1 MNRVVLRTST
11 KLTTNDYRLSTN
23 RVPLA
28 AAILTCIALAVGYR
42 FADQTRHRRPPP
54 PPPVAVSWPGTTA
67 LTGTL
72 TAYSQRV
79 MSLRTERG
87 AFAIILALSTA
98 EVPTCW
104 GSPTLRP
111 GERLEVLVPAQED
124 GSLLAAMV
132 KDATPCPHA

>member
-1 MNRVVLRTST
+1 VNKVVPRTST
-11 KLTTNDYRLSTN
+11 ELSTIDYRPSTF
-23 RVPLA
+23 VPLA
-28 AAILTCIALAVGYR
+28 AAVLTCIVLAVGYR

-54 PPPVAVSWPGTTA
+54 PPPAAVSWPGTTA

-98 EVPTCW
+98 EVPTCR

-111 GERLEVLVPAQED
+111 GERLEVLVPAQGD

-132 KDATPCPHA
+132 KDGAPCPRA

>member
-1 MNRVVLRTST
+1 MSKAVPRTSAEPSPIAH
-11 KLTTNDYRLSTN
+11 RPSTF
-23 RVPLA
+23 VPLA
-28 AAILTCIALAVGYR
+28 AAVLTCIVLAVGYR

-54 PPPVAVSWPGTTA
+54 PPPAAVSWPGTTA

-72 TAYSQRV
+72 TAYNQRV

-98 EVPTCW
+98 EVSTCR
-104 GSPTLRP
+104 GSPTLRA
-111 GERLEVLVPAQED
+111 GERLEVLVPARGD

-132 KDATPCPHA
+132 KDATPCSRA

>member
-1 MNRVVLRTST
+1 MSRNSAELPTS
-11 KLTTNDYRLSTN
+11 DFRLSTF
-23 RVPLA
+23 VPLA
-28 AAILTCIALAVGYR
+28 AAVLTCIVLAVGYR
-42 FADQTRHRRPPP
+42 FADQTRHHRPPP
-54 PPPVAVSWPGTTA
+54 PPPAAVSWPGTTA

-79 MSLRTERG
+79 MSLRTEQG

-98 EVPTCW
+98 EVPTCR

-111 GERLEVLVPAQED
+111 GERLEVLVPAQGD

-132 KDATPCPHA
+132 KDGAPCPRA

>member
-1 MNRVVLRTST
+1 VNRVVPRTST
-11 KLTTNDYRLSTN
+11 ELSTIDH
-23 RVPLA
+23 RPSTIVPLA
-28 AAILTCIALAVGYR
+28 AAVLTCIALAVGYR

-54 PPPVAVSWPGTTA
+54 PLPAAVSWPGTTA

-79 MSLRTERG
+79 MSLRTEQG

-111 GERLEVLVPAQED
+111 GERLEVLVPAQGD

-132 KDATPCPHA
+132 KNATPCPRA